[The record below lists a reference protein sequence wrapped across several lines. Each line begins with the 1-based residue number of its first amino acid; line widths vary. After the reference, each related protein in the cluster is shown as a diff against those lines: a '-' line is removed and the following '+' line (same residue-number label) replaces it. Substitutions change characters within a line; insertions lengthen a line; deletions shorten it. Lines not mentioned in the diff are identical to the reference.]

1 MLMALKLARKG
12 GVHSSAR
19 ALGGAVLVA
28 GGKPVGYGHTSGI
41 ESRPA
46 ALVALQEGARAE
58 PDATLYTNIE
68 PCLDCEQP
76 LEFLSQFL
84 KLAPRRIVIGVRSPT
99 GSDAS
104 SQILSRLTSSGITI
118 ETGVCE
124 DECLQ
129 VNEVYYKYQRTRIPF
144 VTVKFATSL
153 DGRIATSSGD
163 SQWISSPASLRFA
176 HRLRREHDA
185 VLVGIGTVLADDPQL
200 TVRLVKGPSPVR
212 IVVDSSL
219 RIPLTAR
226 VLLDCQTQ
234 HTIIATTER
243 ADTSR
248 VSALERLGAEVLV
261 LPRPQHIGL
270 PVDSTG
276 PQTGPGCE
284 QPHRYGVDLS
294 RLLAA
299 LGDRQIASL
308 LVEGGSR
315 ITTSLLASRS
325 VERIVAVIAPKIIGS
340 GVEAIGDL
348 GIKQLKDA
356 ITFSSV
362 RTSKVGR
369 DIIFDG
375 RICLTPGVCLAA
387 QDRT

>member
-84 KLAPRRIVIGVRSPT
+84 KLAPRRIVIGVRSPA

-129 VNEVYYKYQRTRIPF
+129 VNEVYYK
-144 VTVKFATSL
+144 
-153 DGRIATSSGD
+153 
-163 SQWISSPASLRFA
+163 
-176 HRLRREHDA
+176 
-185 VLVGIGTVLADDPQL
+185 
-200 TVRLVKGPSPVR
+200 
-212 IVVDSSL
+212 
-219 RIPLTAR
+219 
-226 VLLDCQTQ
+226 
-234 HTIIATTER
+234 
-243 ADTSR
+243 
-248 VSALERLGAEVLV
+248 
-261 LPRPQHIGL
+261 
-270 PVDSTG
+270 
-276 PQTGPGCE
+276 
-284 QPHRYGVDLS
+284 
-294 RLLAA
+294 
-299 LGDRQIASL
+299 
-308 LVEGGSR
+308 
-315 ITTSLLASRS
+315 
-325 VERIVAVIAPKIIGS
+325 
-340 GVEAIGDL
+340 
-348 GIKQLKDA
+348 
-356 ITFSSV
+356 
-362 RTSKVGR
+362 
-369 DIIFDG
+369 
-375 RICLTPGVCLAA
+375 
-387 QDRT
+387 